1 MNNKIFLSLLVLWC
15 CPVSTFSQDDYQE
28 RRDVMVEEIVAM
40 VMETREY
47 VGKDRLKGTVIEAIR
62 NVPRHE
68 FVLDLYKSYAYE
80 NRPLPI
86 GGRQTISQ
94 PYIVALMT
102 DLAEVDSN
110 SIVLEVGTGSGYQ
123 AAVLAELVDHVY
135 SIEILDSLAQK
146 AHRTLFNLG
155 YENITVRSGDGYNGW
170 QEHAPYDAII
180 VTAAPEEVPQPLIEQ
195 LKPGGKIVIP
205 VGAQSRTQYLR
216 VLTKSRSG
224 DVEIKEIL
232 PVGFV
237 PLTRK

>member
-1 MNNKIFLSLLVLWC
+1 MF
-15 CPVSTFSQDDYQE
+15 
-28 RRDVMVEEIVAM
+28 MVEEIVAM

-47 VGKDRLKGTVIEAIR
+47 VGKDRLKGAVIEAIR

-68 FVLDLYKSYAYE
+68 FVPDLYKSYAYE

-86 GGRQTISQ
+86 GSRQTISQ

-123 AAVLAELVDHVY
+123 AAVLAELVHHVY

-146 AHRTLFNLG
+146 AQRTLFSLG

-216 VLTKSRSG
+216 VITKNRSG
-224 DVEIKEIL
+224 DAEVKEIL

>member
-1 MNNKIFLSLLVLWC
+1 
-15 CPVSTFSQDDYQE
+15 
-28 RRDVMVEEIVAM
+28 MVEEIVAM

>member
-15 CPVSTFSQDDYQE
+15 CPVSTFSQDDYPE
-28 RRDVMVEEIVAM
+28 RRDVLVEEIEAM

-47 VGKDRLKGTVIEAIR
+47 IGKDRLKGAVIEAIR

-68 FVLDLYKSYAYE
+68 FVPDLYKSYAYE

-86 GGRQTISQ
+86 GSRQTISQ

-102 DLAEVDSN
+102 DLAEVNSN

-123 AAVLAELVDHVY
+123 AAVLAELVHHVY

-146 AHRTLFNLG
+146 AQRTLFNLG

-180 VTAAPEEVPQPLIEQ
+180 VTAAPEEIPQPLIEQ

-216 VLTKSRSG
+216 VITKNRSG
-224 DVEIKEIL
+224 DVEVKEIL